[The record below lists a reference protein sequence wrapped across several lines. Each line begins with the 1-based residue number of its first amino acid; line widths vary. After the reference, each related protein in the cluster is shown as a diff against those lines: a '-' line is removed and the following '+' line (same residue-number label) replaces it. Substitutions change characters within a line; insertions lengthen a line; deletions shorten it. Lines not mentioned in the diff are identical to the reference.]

1 MRQNGAV
8 VGQVPILFNKI
19 SKGGQKG
26 WKTKF
31 HQIRFSASQ
40 TIPYYKKIT
49 PVVIWGEKR
58 PWVERGGSM

>member
-49 PVVIWGEKR
+49 PVVI
-58 PWVERGGSM
+58 